1 MANPRKHRSISLET
15 TQSLWLDSRGTNSL
29 NSDKGRQ
36 ESLSIPQKVIP
47 ASYIIHSTHVIVQG
61 KLAETLLRFGK
72 IEVGDIL
79 SALFRKRVR
88 ITVSRV
94 GINY

>member
-15 TQSLWLDSRGTNSL
+15 TQSLWLDSSRHKLLELGQGTARIAVN
-29 NSDKGRQ
+29 
-36 ESLSIPQKVIP
+36 PPKVIP
-47 ASYIIHSTHVIVQG
+47 ASYIIHSTHVIVQS